1 MIPYLLSMVASPGP
15 TARGTPRAIPGNPE
29 AATQA

>member
-1 MIPYLLSMVASPGP
+1 MIPYLLSMVASPGLP
-15 TARGTPRAIPGNPE
+15 ARGTPPAIPGNAE